1 MNETSKIM
9 TAEELH
15 EQTNNTIENLKEKF
29 INESIAL
36 QDRLQ
41 EIVRDLNEAFL
52 HVDCEG
58 IYRRLNRTL
67 EDQLYGVRIL
77 QDHNFNL
84 QNHNCNI
91 PLILHDL
98 RNTGLEFT
106 SDRVLYYNPSLT
118 EYKEK
123 CSKDELKYIENIEHR
138 LDDVEDWMG
147 KALKFYVMVRRQQ

>member
-1 MNETSKIM
+1 MTS
-9 TAEELH
+9 EEQH
-15 EQTNNTIENLKEKF
+15 EQTNSTIENLKEKF

-58 IYRRLNRTL
+58 IYMRLNSTLEHELYRVRRL
-67 EDQLYGVRIL
+67 
-77 QDHNFNL
+77 QDY
-84 QNHNCNI
+84 NCNI
-91 PLILHDL
+91 RLILHDV
-98 RNTGLEFT
+98 RNAGLEFT
-106 SDRVLYYNPSLT
+106 SDRVLYYNPPLT

-147 KALKFYVMVRRQQ
+147 KALKFYEWVYMVRRQL

>member
-1 MNETSKIM
+1 MNETSKNM
-9 TAEELH
+9 AAEELH
-15 EQTNNTIENLKEKF
+15 EQTNSTIENLKEKY

-77 QDHNFNL
+77 QDHN
-84 QNHNCNI
+84 CNI
-91 PLILHDL
+91 PFILHDL
-98 RNTGLEFT
+98 RNAGLEFT

>member
-1 MNETSKIM
+1 MA
-9 TAEELH
+9 AEEQH
-15 EQTNNTIENLKEKF
+15 EQTNSTMENIKEKL

-41 EIVRDLNEAFL
+41 EIVRELNEAFL

-58 IYRRLNRTL
+58 IHRSLNLTL
-67 EDQLYGVRIL
+67 EDQLDGLRIL

-84 QNHNCNI
+84 QDNDCNI
-91 PLILHDL
+91 PYLLHELRGADL
-98 RNTGLEFT
+98 RFT
-106 SDRVLYYNPSLT
+106 SNRVLYYNPSLT

-138 LDDVEDWMG
+138 LDDVEDWLV
-147 KALKFYVMVRRQQ
+147 KASKFYVMVRRQ

>member
-1 MNETSKIM
+1 MNETSKNM
-9 TAEELH
+9 AAGEQH
-15 EQTNNTIENLKEKF
+15 EQTNSTMENIKEKL

-58 IYRRLNRTL
+58 IHRRLNWTL
-67 EDQLYGVRIL
+67 EDQLNGLREL
-77 QDHNFNL
+77 QKP
-84 QNHNCNI
+84 NCNI
-91 PLILHDL
+91 PFILHLL
-98 RNTGLEFT
+98 RGADLEFT

-138 LDDVEDWMG
+138 LDDVEDWLV
-147 KALKFYVMVRRQQ
+147 KASKFYVMVRRQL

>member
-1 MNETSKIM
+1 MNETSKNM
-9 TAEELH
+9 AAEELH
-15 EQTNNTIENLKEKF
+15 EQTNSTIENLKEKY

-52 HVDCEG
+52 HVDCKG
-58 IYRRLNRTL
+58 IRSLNRTL

-84 QNHNCNI
+84 QDHHCNI
-91 PLILHDL
+91 RLILHDL
-98 RNTGLEFT
+98 RNANLEFT

-147 KALKFYVMVRRQQ
+147 KALKFYAMVRRQQ

>member
-1 MNETSKIM
+1 MNETSKNM
-9 TAEELH
+9 AAEEQH
-15 EQTNNTIENLKEKF
+15 EQTNSTMENIKEKL

-67 EDQLYGVRIL
+67 EDQLNGVRIL

-84 QNHNCNI
+84 QDHNYNI
-91 PLILHDL
+91 PFLLHKL
-98 RNTGLEFT
+98 RGADLEFT
-106 SDRVLYYNPSLT
+106 SDRVLYYNPLLT

-138 LDDVEDWMG
+138 LDDVEDWLV
-147 KALKFYVMVRRQQ
+147 KASKFYVMVRRQ